1 MSSAVLQALVD
12 DLRQIFSDRL
22 DAVVAYGQ
30 RRQGPQPILALVRT
44 LGIDDL
50 NACASRLRGWHKAGV
65 ATPLV
70 LTTVDFERSLDAFPI
85 EYGEI
90 LASHHV
96 LHGRDPFEGLS
107 IRPEDL
113 RRACEVQAK
122 SHLLH
127 VREDYIEAAGRPS
140 DIEALVRESA
150 PGFVALLRNLARL
163 ENASADVPV
172 AVGAF
177 AHQRMGLDRHVV
189 DDLIAF
195 AEGDT
200 FAAVDAL
207 RVFPDYL
214 KNLERLVAFVDEWR
228 PS

>member
-30 RRQGPQPILALVRT
+30 RRQSPQPILALVRT

-65 ATPLV
+65 ATPLI
-70 LTTVDFERSLDAFPI
+70 LTTIDFQRSLDAFPI

-90 LASHHV
+90 LASHSV
-96 LHGRDPFEGLS
+96 LHGRDPFEAMS
-107 IRPEDL
+107 IRADDL

-127 VREDYIEAAGRPS
+127 VREDYIEAAGRLT
-140 DIEALVRESA
+140 DIEALVRDSA
-150 PGFVALLRNLARL
+150 PGFIALLRHLARL
-163 ENASADVPV
+163 ESASAVGGAEV
-172 AVGAF
+172 ADF
-177 AHQRMGLDRHVV
+177 AHRRIGLDRHVV
-189 DDLIAF
+189 DDLRALG
-195 AEGDT
+195 EGDDLGG
-200 FAAVDAL
+200 VDAVRL
-207 RVFPDYL
+207 FPAYL
-214 KNLERLVAFVDEWR
+214 KNLERLVEFVDGWR
-228 PS
+228 SA

>member
-1 MSSAVLQALVD
+1 MSSPALQALVD

-50 NACASRLRGWHKAGV
+50 NACASRLRGWHKAGA
-65 ATPLV
+65 ATPLI
-70 LTTVDFERSLDAFPI
+70 LTTIDFERSLDVFPI

-96 LHGRDPFEGLS
+96 LHGRDPFDGMT

-127 VREDYIEAAGRPS
+127 VREDYIEAAGRLP

-150 PGFVALLRNLARL
+150 PAFVTLLRNLARL
-163 ENASADVPV
+163 EKAPAEAFA
-172 AVGAF
+172 AVGDF
-177 AHQRMGLDRHVV
+177 AHQRIGLDRHIV

-200 FAAVDAL
+200 FTAVDAL